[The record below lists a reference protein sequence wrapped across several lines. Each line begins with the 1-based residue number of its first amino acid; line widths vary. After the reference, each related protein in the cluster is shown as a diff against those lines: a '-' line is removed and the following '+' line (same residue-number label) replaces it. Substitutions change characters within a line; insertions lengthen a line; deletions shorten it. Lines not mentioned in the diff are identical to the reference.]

1 MKSFYYEH
9 IGEVRWGFTISD
21 PDCMYTRDAEVQQIH
36 GPDRTVIEFFW
47 TVRTGPDRTLKT
59 LDRSGPVRTDL
70 ISECTLKH
78 SIRMIFV
85 DSFP

>member
-1 MKSFYYEH
+1 MLMTYHSSEGWYIH
-9 IGEVRWGFTISD
+9 CRDTAVR
-21 PDCMYTRDAEVQQIH
+21 QIH

-59 LDRSGPVRTDL
+59 LDRSDL

-78 SIRMIFV
+78 SIRIIFV
-85 DSFP
+85 NSFP